1 MRFIEDAS
9 ENIPEIKI
17 AAPQRHRTRRALSF
31 PLLRMFLAALTVEK
45 RGLILC
51 GCTHDFN
58 YRVSAATGLLPA
70 FAAAGQVCIL

>member
-9 ENIPEIKI
+9 ENISEIKK

-58 YRVSAATGLLPA
+58 YMHTFFKGMHIIIIYYA
-70 FAAAGQVCIL
+70 